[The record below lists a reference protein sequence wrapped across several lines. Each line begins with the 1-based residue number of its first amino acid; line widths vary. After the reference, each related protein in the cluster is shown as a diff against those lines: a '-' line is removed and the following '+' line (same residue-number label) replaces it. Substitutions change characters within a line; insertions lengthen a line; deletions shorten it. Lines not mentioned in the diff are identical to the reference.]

1 MHDNLTEE
9 TGARLP
15 TSVNERASDTTN
27 KMASPLFI
35 DKEPSIDW
43 THRLIHRRWRK
54 LKKKS
59 NESIYYAGQS
69 GEHEIEL
76 FNSWDMSAEELKKK
90 TTTTGQLLDESQKF

>member
-1 MHDNLTEE
+1 MDDNLTEE

-43 THRLIHRRWRK
+43 TYRLIYQADG
-54 LKKKS
+54 
-59 NESIYYAGQS
+59 ES
-69 GEHEIEL
+69 
-76 FNSWDMSAEELKKK
+76 
-90 TTTTGQLLDESQKF
+90 